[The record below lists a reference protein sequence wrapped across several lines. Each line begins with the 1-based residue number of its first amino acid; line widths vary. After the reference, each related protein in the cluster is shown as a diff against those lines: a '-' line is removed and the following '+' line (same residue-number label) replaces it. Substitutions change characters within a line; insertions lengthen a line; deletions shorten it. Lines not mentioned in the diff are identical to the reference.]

1 MTRYIFILK
10 DISTIEKVVYY
21 IRNNI
26 LINNNYNLDELKSD
40 LNILQH
46 KSAKNDYYMI
56 ELSNDSY
63 IGKTYEDIYELI
75 LNAFKIF
82 SIDYFEVLG
91 GD

>member
-1 MTRYIFILK
+1 MKRYIFILK
-10 DISTIEKVVYY
+10 DISTIEKVMYY
-21 IRNNI
+21 IKNNI
-26 LINNNYNLDELKSD
+26 SIHNNYIFDELKSD
-40 LNILQH
+40 LNALLY

-82 SIDYFEVLG
+82 SIDYFEILG